1 MILVRL
7 FSCHDCP
14 SHALREINSRGRLS
28 GTVVRPLDLQSKYHC
43 RCVPFSLFLNNHEG
57 PRVRALAKSL
67 VYIALASC
75 VPRLRLRR

>member
-14 SHALREINSRGRLS
+14 SHALRDINSRGRLS

-57 PRVRALAKSL
+57 PRVRLWQSL
-67 VYIALASC
+67 LFILLLRLR
-75 VPRLRLRR
+75 PRLRLRR